1 MSIPTMRP
9 AHSIK
14 EVRDLYEWAR
24 QRIDMNLAV
33 EIGTFAG
40 ENAVIMSEY
49 FKKVYTIDPWQNGY
63 DQNDLASSIDFN
75 EVEKAFK
82 NRMININNVIHIKKI
97 GEEALNDFENE
108 SLDFVYIDGN
118 HQQDA
123 VIKDINSWRLKVKKN
138 GIISGHDLSWRSI
151 QNAIAAC
158 SLEIVFRSHESWA
171 TINK

>member
-1 MSIPTMRP
+1 MRP
-9 AHSIK
+9 EHSIK
-14 EVRDLYEWAR
+14 EVHDLYQWAKEK
-24 QRIDMNLAV
+24 IDMNLTV

-49 FKKVYTIDPWQNGY
+49 FKKIYTIDPWQNGY

-82 NRMININNVIHIKKI
+82 NRTININNIIHIKKT

-118 HQQDA
+118 HQEAA

-138 GIISGHDLSWRSI
+138 GIIAGHDLSWSSV
-151 QNAIAAC
+151 QNAIASC
-158 SLEIVFRSHESWA
+158 SLDLVFTSHESWA

>member
-1 MSIPTMRP
+1 MRP
-9 AHSIK
+9 EHSIK
-14 EVRDLYEWAR
+14 EVHDLYQWAKEK
-24 QRIDMNLAV
+24 IDMKLTV

-75 EVEKAFK
+75 EVEKTFK
-82 NRMININNVIHIKKI
+82 NRTININNIIHIKKT

-118 HQQDA
+118 HQEAA

-138 GIISGHDLSWRSI
+138 GIIAGHDLSWSSV
-151 QNAIAAC
+151 QNAIASC
-158 SLEIVFRSHESWA
+158 SLDLVFTSHESWA

>member
-9 AHSIK
+9 EHSIK
-14 EVRDLYEWAR
+14 EVHDLYQWAKEK
-24 QRIDMNLAV
+24 IDMNLTV

-75 EVEKAFK
+75 EVEKTFK
-82 NRMININNVIHIKKI
+82 NRTININNIIHIKKT

-118 HQQDA
+118 HQEAA

-138 GIISGHDLSWRSI
+138 GIIAGHDLSWSSV
-151 QNAIAAC
+151 QNAIASC
-158 SLEIVFRSHESWA
+158 SLDLVFTSHESWA

>member
-1 MSIPTMRP
+1 MRP
-9 AHSIK
+9 EHSIK
-14 EVRDLYEWAR
+14 EVHDLYQWAKEK
-24 QRIDMNLAV
+24 IDMNLTV

-75 EVEKAFK
+75 EVEKTFK
-82 NRMININNVIHIKKI
+82 NRTININNIIHIKKT

-118 HQQDA
+118 HQEAA

-138 GIISGHDLSWRSI
+138 GIIAGHDLSWSSV
-151 QNAIAAC
+151 QNAIASC
-158 SLEIVFRSHESWA
+158 SLDLVFTSHESWA

>member
-1 MSIPTMRP
+1 MMRP
-9 AHSIK
+9 DHSIK

-24 QRIDMNLAV
+24 ERIDMNLAV

-49 FKKVYTIDPWQNGY
+49 FKKVYTIDPWKNGY

-75 EVEKAFK
+75 KVEEAFK
-82 NRMININNVIHIKKI
+82 NRIININNIIHIKKTA
-97 GEEALNDFENE
+97 EEALNDFEDA

-118 HQQDA
+118 HQEDA
-123 VIKDINSWRLKVKKN
+123 VKKDINSWRLKVKKN

-158 SLEIVFRSHESWA
+158 SLEIVFQSHESWA
-171 TINK
+171 AINK

>member
-1 MSIPTMRP
+1 MRP

-49 FKKVYTIDPWQNGY
+49 FKKVYTIDPYKNGY

-82 NRMININNVIHIKKI
+82 IRMININNVIHIKKT

-108 SLDFVYIDGN
+108 SLDFIYIDGN
-118 HQQDA
+118 HQEDA
-123 VIKDINSWRLKVKKN
+123 VKKDINLWRSKVKKN
-138 GIISGHDLSWRSI
+138 GIIAGHDLSWSSI

-158 SLEIVFRSHESWA
+158 SLEIIFQSHESWA
-171 TINK
+171 AINK

>member
-9 AHSIK
+9 EHSIK
-14 EVRDLYEWAR
+14 EVHDLYQWAKEK
-24 QRIDMNLAV
+24 IDMNLTV

-82 NRMININNVIHIKKI
+82 NRTININNIIHIKKT

-118 HQQDA
+118 HQEAA

-138 GIISGHDLSWRSI
+138 GIIAGHDLSWSSV
-151 QNAIAAC
+151 QNAIASC
-158 SLEIVFRSHESWA
+158 SLDLVFTSHESWA

>member
-1 MSIPTMRP
+1 MRP
-9 AHSIK
+9 EHSIK
-14 EVRDLYEWAR
+14 EVHDLYQWAKEK
-24 QRIDMNLAV
+24 IDMNLTV

-82 NRMININNVIHIKKI
+82 NRTININNIIHIKKT

-118 HQQDA
+118 HQEAA

-138 GIISGHDLSWRSI
+138 GIIAGHDLSWSSV
-151 QNAIAAC
+151 QNAIASC
-158 SLEIVFRSHESWA
+158 SLDLVFTSHESWA